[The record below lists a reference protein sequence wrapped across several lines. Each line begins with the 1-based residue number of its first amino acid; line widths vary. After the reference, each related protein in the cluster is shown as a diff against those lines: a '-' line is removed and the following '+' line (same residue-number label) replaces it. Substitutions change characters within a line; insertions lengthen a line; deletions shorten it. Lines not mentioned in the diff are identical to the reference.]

1 MTRTLLLA
9 LHITSVAAWLGANF
23 VQLVLAPRFAKEPTD
38 VALAWTRHTNWL
50 GERYYIAVGV
60 LVGVSG
66 VLLVLDGP
74 YDWDAGFVW
83 LGISVVVIGA
93 ILGGAVL
100 GPLGKQRLE
109 ALESGDQPRAA
120 AVMSRIV
127 QVGLLDTVLIL
138 LTVLAMVDKW
148 MV

>member
-9 LHITSVAAWLGANF
+9 LHITSVTAWLGANF
-23 VQLVLAPRFAKEPTD
+23 VQLVLAPRFAKEPTA

-50 GERYYIAVGV
+50 GERYYIVVGV

-93 ILGGAVL
+93 VLGGAVL
-100 GPLGKQRLE
+100 GPLGNQRLE
-109 ALESGDQPRAA
+109 ALESGDEPRAA
-120 AVMSRIV
+120 AVMSRIM
-127 QVGLLDTVLIL
+127 QVGTLDTVLIM
-138 LTVLAMVDKW
+138 LTILAMVDKW

>member
-1 MTRTLLLA
+1 MTRTYLLA
-9 LHITSVAAWLGANF
+9 FHITSVAAWLGANF

-38 VALAWTRHTNWL
+38 IALAWTRHTNWL

-83 LGISVVVIGA
+83 VGISVVVIGA

-100 GPLGKQRLE
+100 GPLGKQRAAALE
-109 ALESGDQPRAA
+109 ASDEPRAA
-120 AVMSRIV
+120 AAMSRIV
-127 QVGLLDTVLIL
+127 TVGTFDTVLVL